1 MSRETRIGILSV
13 LVIAASIWGYK
24 FIKGQNIFSSQQFFY
39 IEYSDIGQMQQSSP
53 VYNRG
58 LQVGTV
64 TDIYKKPDNY
74 KLVVVEIEVNKNF
87 RVPKET
93 VAIIQQTA
101 MGDKSVNLSFEKNC
115 LHPNCAKSG
124 AFLAGEYKSV
134 LGSMTSPTEVKQ
146 YLDEV
151 VNGLKD
157 VTAKLDTM
165 VNDPDNVIGK
175 TMSDLQLTM
184 ANMKNLTSNLD
195 KEMQRNGRVNNI
207 LANVQELSASIE
219 KQRIQSILAN
229 ADSIS
234 NKVNEIDMKAIS
246 DNTNKTM
253 TEAQAAI
260 AELSKTMEKADKAI
274 LEFNALLAGI
284 NQGEGSLGKLVKD
297 DKLYDELKDAA
308 EKANVLMLDIQQRP
322 ARYIPFKSRRKVRK
336 IDEKNPLVLPIEE
349 TTEGE
354 KND

>member
-1 MSRETRIGILSV
+1 MSRETRIGILSII
-13 LVIAASIWGYK
+13 VIAASIWGYK

-39 IEYSDIGQMQQSSP
+39 INYDDVGQMQQSSP
-53 VYNRG
+53 VFNLGY
-58 LQVGTV
+58 QIGTV
-64 TDIYKKPDNY
+64 TDIYREPDRY
-74 KLVVVEIEVNKNF
+74 DKVVVEIEVIKKF
-87 RVPKET
+87 KVPKEA
-93 VAIIQQTA
+93 VAIINQSA
-101 MGDKSVNLSFEKNC
+101 MGDKSIHIEFNKACSGAD
-115 LHPNCAKSG
+115 CAKSG
-124 AFLAGEYKSV
+124 DFLKGEYKSV
-134 LGSMTSPTEVKQ
+134 LGSMTSPDEVKK

-151 VNGLKD
+151 VKGLKD
-157 VTAKLDTM
+157 VTGKLDTM
-165 VNDPDNVIGK
+165 VNDPNNVMGK

-184 ANMKNLTSNLD
+184 ANMKSLTGNLD
-195 KEMQRNGRVNNI
+195 REMQRNGKVNNI

-253 TEAQAAI
+253 AEAQAAI

-284 NQGEGSLGKLVKD
+284 NKGEGSLGKLVKD

-336 IDEKNPLVLPIEE
+336 IDKKNPLVLPAEE
-349 TTEGE
+349 TIEGK

>member
-24 FIKGQNIFSSQQFFY
+24 FIKGQNILSSQQFFY
-39 IEYSDIGQMQQSSP
+39 IEYDDVGQMQQSSP

-64 TDIYKKPDNY
+64 TDIYKKPDDY
-74 KLVVVEIEVNKNF
+74 KVVIVEIEVIKKF
-87 RVPKET
+87 KVPKET
-93 VAIIQQTA
+93 VAIIEQTA
-101 MGDKSVNLSFEKNC
+101 MGDKSINLHFEEIC
-115 LHPNCAKSG
+115 TAPNCAQSG
-124 AFLAGEYKSV
+124 DFLTGQYKSV
-134 LGSMTSPTEVKQ
+134 LGSMTSPEEVRV

-151 VNGLKD
+151 VKGLKD
-157 VTAKLDTM
+157 VTEKLDTM
-165 VNDPDNVIGK
+165 VNDPNNVMGK

-184 ANMKNLTSNLD
+184 ANMKNLTGNLNR
-195 KEMQRNGRVNNI
+195 EMARNGKVNNI
-207 LANVQELSASIE
+207 LENVQKLTASIE
-219 KQRIQSILAN
+219 EQKMKSILAN

-234 NKVNEIDMKAIS
+234 SKVNAIDMKAIS

-253 TEAQAAI
+253 EETQAAI
-260 AELSKTMEKADKAI
+260 AKMKKTMEEADKAI
-274 LEFNALLAGI
+274 LEFNTLLAGI
-284 NQGEGSLGKLVKD
+284 NKGEGSIGKLVKD
-297 DKLYDELKDAA
+297 DELYDELKDAA

-336 IDEKNPLVLPIEE
+336 IDKKNPLVLPEE
-349 TTEGE
+349 GK

>member
-13 LVIAASIWGYK
+13 IVIVASIWGYK
-24 FIKGQNIFSSQQFFY
+24 FIKGQNILSTQQFFY
-39 IEYSDIGQMQQSSP
+39 IEYNDIGQMQQSSP

-58 LQVGTV
+58 LQIGTV

-87 RVPKET
+87 KVPKET
-93 VAIIQQTA
+93 VAIIEQTA
-101 MGDKSVNLSFEKNC
+101 MGDKSVNLFFEKNC
-115 LHPNCAKSG
+115 NEPNCAKSG
-124 AFLAGEYKSV
+124 DILLGEYKSV
-134 LGSMTSPTEVKQ
+134 LGSMTSPEEVKK

-151 VNGLKD
+151 VKGLKD
-157 VTAKLDTM
+157 VTGKLDTM
-165 VNDPDNVIGK
+165 VNDPNNVVGK

-184 ANMKNLTSNLD
+184 ANMKNLTGNLNN
-195 KEMQRNGRVNNI
+195 EMARNGKVNKI
-207 LANVQELSASIE
+207 LENVQELSASIE
-219 KQRIQSILAN
+219 KQRIQTILAN

-234 NKVNEIDMKAIS
+234 AKVNDINMKAIS

-253 TEAQAAI
+253 EEAQAAI
-260 AELSKTMEKADKAI
+260 AELTKTMDKADKAI
-274 LEFNALLAGI
+274 LEFNTLLAGI
-284 NQGEGSLGKLVKD
+284 NKGEGSLGKLVKD
-297 DKLYDELKDAA
+297 DELYDELKDAA

-336 IDEKNPLVLPIEE
+336 IDEKTPLVLPVKE

>member
-1 MSRETRIGILSV
+1 MSRETRIGILSII
-13 LVIAASIWGYK
+13 VIATSIWGYK

-39 IEYSDIGQMQQSSP
+39 INYDDVGQMQQSSP
-53 VYNRG
+53 VFNLGY
-58 LQVGTV
+58 QIGTV
-64 TDIYKKPDNY
+64 TDIYREPDKY
-74 KLVVVEIEVNKNF
+74 DKVVVEIEVIKKF
-87 RVPKET
+87 KVPKEAL
-93 VAIIQQTA
+93 AIINQSA
-101 MGDKSVNLSFEKNC
+101 MGDKSIHIEFNKACSG
-115 LHPNCAKSG
+115 PDCAKSG
-124 AFLAGEYKSV
+124 DYLKGEYKSV
-134 LGSMTSPTEVKQ
+134 LGSMTSPAEVKQ

-349 TTEGE
+349 TTKEE
-354 KND
+354 KNN